1 MRNEYGANI
10 AWDVPDGQLVTVHPT
25 QLYETMAALVIWLIG
40 IRLLKRGTRRGT
52 TTLVVIGLLALERF
66 LVEFLRAKD
75 DRFFGDLTMAQVISV
90 GVLVIV
96 FFVAAMRRRGSERG
110 SIAGAT

>member
-1 MRNEYGANI
+1 M
-10 AWDVPDGQLVTVHPT
+10 
-25 QLYETMAALVIWLIG
+25 
-40 IRLLKRGTRRGT
+40 TRT
-52 TTLVVIGLLALERF
+52 TTLVVIGLLAVERF

-96 FFVAAMRRRGSERG
+96 FFAVAMLRRGSERE
-110 SIAGAT
+110 SVAGGA